1 MESSLAIPV
10 DRFIYSVA
18 IMVRRDG
25 DMCCLSS
32 TSHAKVSLLFSL
44 SLSVT
49 PSLTHVNHAGD
60 CWLNDLWKYDIETQH
75 WTCIQESS
83 GPSSAAAV
91 GATSNNNNNNDSSEE
106 LTLLNANNGIA
117 QPAVQGKVPT
127 RRFGYVSV
135 VHNGKFVLF
144 GGFDV
149 RVHNNKCID
158 SIDAHHT
165 SHTGTI

>member
-1 MESSLAIPV
+1 MRHV
-10 DRFIYSVA
+10 
-18 IMVRRDG
+18 
-25 DMCCLSS
+25 LSS
-32 TSHAKVSLLFSL
+32 SHAKVSALSHSLTISL
-44 SLSVT
+44 SAT
-49 PSLTHVNHAGD
+49 NHTGD

-91 GATSNNNNNNDSSEE
+91 GATSNGNNNDSSEE
-106 LTLLNANNGIA
+106 LTLLNANNSIA

-149 RVHNNKCID
+149 RMSVLIRL
-158 SIDAHHT
+158 T
-165 SHTGTI
+165 HTGTV